1 MRQRKLGLLWT
12 IGRCLLALAL
22 LASIGAVN
30 GQWHAPASA
39 TTNDV
44 LTLTGQTRNLLFV
57 GRGRGHGVGLC
68 QWGARGR
75 AIAGQS
81 ATQIVT
87 AYYSGTTVTPAVP
100 RETTIRVLVR
110 HVMPNGAEQ
119 VNRIFARHGAWRI
132 AGSDRVLAPDGY
144 LQVRMMGGNQAPQ
157 LSVHAPDGQILEW
170 PGLGLPLTLHP
181 GDNNARFQL
190 AYPHPSATTYRGS
203 ISLVPSG
210 VVVQTINTVG
220 IDDYLRGVIAAEM
233 THSWP
238 AEALHAQIIASRS
251 FAYAS
256 SRNTGGRAYDFDA
269 TQSAQVYRGTV
280 EEYPHIN
287 NLIDQHPGLAI
298 TQNGQVVAGYYSST
312 CAGWTENNE
321 DIWFGSPPR
330 SYLRA
335 IRDVDVLGQAYDAA
349 SPYAAWEIGPVS
361 IAQLEATLN
370 ADPDTRVGQLRSLD
384 LSRRTQSGRLTHV
397 TLTGSEATLTVR
409 ASTFLNSIANYGP
422 DSASPLWSSNFRMQW
437 TDAPAVQGGSTQ
449 AIQPAAAP
457 PTPQYD
463 LSRTNP
469 VPQSLA
475 LGGRYFSETGHHVT
489 GKFLTF
495 FDERGG
501 AEIFGYPRTES
512 FNEDGLTVQYF
523 QRARFELHADKL
535 GTPYEV
541 QLTLIG
547 DILTKERGAVFPK
560 AEQHPNTTDYQYF
573 PQTGYAV
580 LFAFKHFFDERDGLT
595 ILGYPISN
603 ELQEGG
609 IAVQYFQRGRL
620 EYHPDRSPQV
630 ALGLLGDEWLRA
642 KRWLR

>member
-1 MRQRKLGLLWT
+1 MRQRYLGTWWI

-30 GQWHAPASA
+30 GHWHAPASA
-39 TTNDV
+39 TTEGV
-44 LTLTGQTRNLLFV
+44 LTITGQTRNLLFI
-57 GRGRGHGVGLC
+57 GRGHGHGVGLC
-68 QWGARGR
+68 QWGTRGR
-75 AIAGQS
+75 AIAGQN
-81 ATQIVT
+81 ATEILT
-87 AYYSGTTVTPAVP
+87 AYYSGTTVAAAVP
-100 RETTIRVLVR
+100 RETIIRVLVR

-119 VNRIFARHGAWRI
+119 VNRIYARHGAWRI
-132 AGSDRVLAPDGY
+132 EGLDSVFPPNGY
-144 LQVRMMGGNQAPQ
+144 LQVRMMGAGQPPQ
-157 LSVHAPDGQILEW
+157 VSVHAPEGHTLA
-170 PGLGLPLTLHP
+170 GLGLPITLHP
-181 GDNNARFQL
+181 GDPNARFQL
-190 AYPHPSATTYRGS
+190 AYPHPTSTTYRGS

-210 VVVQTINTVG
+210 AVVQTINTVG
-220 IDDYLRGVIAAEM
+220 IEDYLRGVVGAEM
-233 THSWP
+233 PPGWP
-238 AEALHAQIIASRS
+238 IEAIHAQLIASRS

-269 TQSAQVYRGTV
+269 TQRAQVYRGTA

-287 NLIDQHPGLAI
+287 SLIDQHPGLAI

-321 DIWFGSPPR
+321 DIWFGSTPR

-349 SPYAAWEIGPVS
+349 SPYATWSLGPVS
-361 IAQLEATLN
+361 IAQIEATLN

-384 LSRRTQSGRLTHV
+384 LSRRTPSGRLTHV
-397 TLTGSEATLTVR
+397 TLTGSDATLTVR

-437 TDAPAVQGGSTQ
+437 TDAPAVQGGSVQ
-449 AIQPAAAP
+449 AIQPAPGP

-469 VPQSLA
+469 IPENPA

-495 FDERGG
+495 FDERGS

-560 AEQHPNTTDYQYF
+560 AEQHPNTANYHYY

-580 LFAFKHFFDERDGLT
+580 LFAFKRFYDERDGLT

>member
-22 LASIGAVN
+22 LVSTGAIS
-30 GQWHAPASA
+30 GQHAPAAA

-44 LTLTGQTRNLLFV
+44 ITLTGQTRNLVFV
-57 GRGRGHGVGLC
+57 GRGFGHGVGLC

-75 AIAGQS
+75 AIAGQR
-81 ATQIVT
+81 AEEILA
-87 AYYSGTTVTPAVP
+87 AYYTGTTVTAAIP
-100 RETTIRVLVR
+100 REETVRVRVHHAL
-110 HVMPNGAEQ
+110 PQE
-119 VNRIFARHGAWRI
+119 ARVYARQGAWRVE
-132 AGSDRVLAPDGY
+132 GVSGVFPPNGY
-144 LQVRMMGGNQAPQ
+144 LQVRLSSGQPPQ
-157 LSVHAPDGQILEW
+157 VSVHAPEGHPLVG
-170 PGLGLPLTLHP
+170 PGLGLPITLHP
-181 GDNNARFQL
+181 GDPNARFQL
-190 AYPHPSATTYRGS
+190 AYPQPAPTTYRGS

-210 VVVQTINTVG
+210 TGVQTINTVG
-220 IDDYLRGVIAAEM
+220 IDDYLRGVVAAEM
-233 THSWP
+233 PSGWP
-238 AEALHAQIIASRS
+238 HEALRAQLITSRS
-251 FAYAS
+251 YAYAI
-256 SRNTGGRAYDFDA
+256 SRTTGRRAFDFYA
-269 TQSAQVYRGTV
+269 TQTSQVYRGTAY
-280 EEYPHIN
+280 EQPHVN
-287 NLIDQHPGLAI
+287 TLIDQTPELAI
-298 TQNGQVVAGYYSST
+298 TLNGQVVAGYYSST

-321 DIWFGSPPR
+321 DIWSGTGAL

-349 SPYAAWEIGPVS
+349 SPYATWEVGPLS
-361 IAQLEATLN
+361 IPQLEATLN
-370 ADPDTRVGQLRSLD
+370 ADPDTRVGQLQTLD
-384 LSRRTQSGRLTHV
+384 FSRRTQSGRLTHV
-397 TLTGSEATLTVR
+397 TVTGSDATLTVR

-422 DSASPLWSSNFRMQW
+422 DGADRLWSANFAVQW
-437 TDAPAVQGGSTQ
+437 TDAPAVQGGSVQ
-449 AIQPAAAP
+449 AIQPAPTP

-469 VPQSLA
+469 VPQNLA
-475 LGGRYFSETGHHVT
+475 LGGRFFSETGHHVT

-495 FDERGG
+495 FDQRGG
-501 AEIFGYPRTES
+501 VEIFGYPRTEA

-560 AEQHPNTTDYQYF
+560 AEPHPNTASYQYF

-580 LFAFKHFFDERDGLT
+580 LHGFKHFYDERDGLT

-630 ALGLLGDEWLRA
+630 SLGLLGDEWLRA
-642 KRWLR
+642 KLWLQ

>member
-1 MRQRKLGLLWT
+1 MRQRDSVILWT
-12 IGRCLLALAL
+12 IGRCCLVLAL
-22 LASIGAVN
+22 LASIGAIS
-30 GQWHAPASA
+30 GQHAPASA
-39 TTNDV
+39 TTNDL
-44 LTLTGQTRNLLFV
+44 LTLTGQTRNLVFV

-75 AIAGQS
+75 AIAGQN

-87 AYYSGTTVTPAVP
+87 AYYSGTTVAPAVP

-110 HVMPNGAEQ
+110 YVMPNGAEH
-119 VNRIFARHGAWRI
+119 VNRIYARHGAWRI
-132 AGSDRVLAPDGY
+132 AGSDRVLPPDGY
-144 LQVRMMGGNQAPQ
+144 LQLRMMGGNQSPQ
-157 LSVHAPDGQILEW
+157 LSVHAPNGQLLEG
-170 PGLGLPLTLHP
+170 PGLGLPITLHP
-181 GDNNARFQL
+181 GDANARFQL
-190 AYPHPSATTYRGS
+190 AYPQPAPTTYRGS
-203 ISLVPSG
+203 ISLIPSG
-210 VVVQTINTVG
+210 AVVQTINTVG
-220 IDDYLRGVIAAEM
+220 IEDYLRGVIAAEM

-238 AEALHAQIIASRS
+238 IEALHAQLIASRS

-256 SRNTGGRAYDFDA
+256 SRNTGRRTYDFDA
-269 TQSAQVYRGTV
+269 TQSAQVYRGTAV
-280 EEYPHIN
+280 EYPHIN
-287 NLIDQHPGLAI
+287 SLIDQHPGLAI
-298 TQNGQVVAGYYSST
+298 TLNGQVVAGYYSST

-321 DIWFGSPPR
+321 DIWFSNTPH

-349 SPYAAWEIGPVS
+349 SPYLSWEIGPVS

-370 ADPDTRVGQLRSLD
+370 ADTDTRVGKLQTLD

-397 TLTGSEATLTVR
+397 TLTGSNTTLTVR

-422 DSASPLWSSNFRMQW
+422 DGADWLWSSNFRLLW

-449 AIQPAAAP
+449 GIQPGVVGP

-469 VPQSLA
+469 VPQNPA

-489 GKFLTF
+489 GNFLTF
-495 FDERGG
+495 FDARGG
-501 AEIFGYPRTES
+501 VEIFGYPRTEA

-547 DILTKERGAVFPK
+547 DILTKERGSVFPQ
-560 AEQHPNTTDYQYF
+560 AEPRPTTASYRYF
-573 PQTGYAV
+573 PETGYAV
-580 LFAFKHFFDERDGLT
+580 LHGFKRFFDERDGLT

-603 ELQEGG
+603 ELQEDG
-609 IAVQYFQRGRL
+609 IVVQYFQRGRL

-630 ALGLLGDEWLRA
+630 SLGLLGDEWLRA
-642 KRWLR
+642 KLWLR

>member
-1 MRQRKLGLLWT
+1 MRQRSLDLLWT
-12 IGRCLLALAL
+12 IGRCCLVLAL
-22 LASIGAVN
+22 LASTGAIG
-30 GQWHAPASA
+30 GQHAPASA
-39 TTNDV
+39 ATSDV
-44 LTLTGQTRNLLFV
+44 LTLTGQTRNLVFV

-87 AYYSGTTVTPAVP
+87 AYYSGTTVAPAVP
-100 RETTIRVLVR
+100 PETTLRVLVR
-110 HVMPNGAEQ
+110 HTMPESTEH
-119 VNRIFARHGAWRI
+119 VNRIYARHGAWRI
-132 AGSDRVLAPDGY
+132 AGSNRVLPPNGY
-144 LQVRMMGGNQAPQ
+144 LQVRLPGGNQPPQ
-157 LSVHAPDGQILEW
+157 LSVHAPDGHTLEG
-170 PGLGLPLTLHP
+170 PGLGLPITLHP
-181 GDNNARFQL
+181 GDANARFQL
-190 AYPHPSATTYRGS
+190 AYPQPAATTYRGS
-203 ISLVPSG
+203 ISLIPSG
-210 VVVQTINTVG
+210 AVVQTVNTVG
-220 IDDYLRGVIAAEM
+220 IEDYLRGVIAAEM

-238 AEALHAQIIASRS
+238 IEALHAQLIASRS

-256 SRNTGGRAYDFDA
+256 SRHTGGRAYDFDA
-269 TQSAQVYRGTV
+269 TQMAQVYLGTAR
-280 EEYPHIN
+280 EYPHIN
-287 NLIDQHPGLAI
+287 ALIDRHPGLAI
-298 TQNGQVVAGYYSST
+298 TLNGQVVAGYFSST

-321 DIWFGSPPR
+321 DIWFGNNPR
-330 SYLRA
+330 PYLRA

-349 SPYAAWEIGPVS
+349 SPHTTWQVGPVS
-361 IAQLEATLN
+361 IAQLAAALN
-370 ADPDTRVGQLRSLD
+370 ADPKTRVGQLRSLD

-397 TLTGSEATLTVR
+397 TLTGSDATRTVR
-409 ASTFLNSIANYGP
+409 ASTFLNSIARHGP
-422 DSASPLWSSNFRMQW
+422 NGARALLSSKFRMHW
-437 TDAPAVQGGSTQ
+437 TDAPAVQGGSVQTV
-449 AIQPAAAP
+449 QPAPAP

-469 VPQSLA
+469 VPQNPA

-489 GKFLTF
+489 GNFLTF
-495 FDERGG
+495 FDARGG
-501 AEIFGYPRTES
+501 VEIFGYPRTEA

-547 DILTKERGAVFPK
+547 DILTKERGSVFPQ
-560 AEQHPNTTDYQYF
+560 AEPRPTTASYRYF
-573 PQTGYAV
+573 PETGYAV
-580 LFAFKHFFDERDGLT
+580 LHGFKRFFDERDGLT

-620 EYHPDRSPQV
+620 EYHPDRPQPV

-642 KRWLR
+642 KLWLR